1 MQFSK
6 KKKIYFLIFLINQK
20 LLLNK
25 NTILTIPYKKKIST
39 NIQFYSTLYQSHK
52 TRKKIKKTSHHEL
65 TNLPLN
71 FTDECIKYPLVFPPW
86 VYRSVNRSFA
96 TEEETTRTDTT
107 EMLKKKEKRKKWLL
121 GASLLL
127 LKKRQ
132 RRIERARKGRE
143 REKKRRRKLEWLRVD
158 NSVTTTCTV
167 IKQEADRS
175 FSCTHRSCLPRN
187 YNSC

>member
-6 KKKIYFLIFLINQK
+6 KKNIRLIFLINQK

-25 NTILTIPYKKKIST
+25 NTILTIPYKKKISI

-107 EMLKKKEKRKKWLL
+107 EMLKKKRKKEKMII
-121 GASLLL
+121 GRFSSS
-127 LKKRQ
+127 LKKKTKKD
-132 RRIERARKGRE
+132 RKGEE
-143 REKKRRRKLEWLRVD
+143 RKGERKKKKKEIGMVARW
-158 NSVTTTCTV
+158 
-167 IKQEADRS
+167 Q
-175 FSCTHRSCLPRN
+175 
-187 YNSC
+187 

>member
-6 KKKIYFLIFLINQK
+6 KKKIRLIILINQK

-107 EMLKKKEKRKKWLL
+107 EMLKKKRKKEKMII
-121 GASLLL
+121 GRFSSS
-127 LKKRQ
+127 LKKKTKKD
-132 RRIERARKGRE
+132 RKGEE
-143 REKKRRRKLEWLRVD
+143 RKGERKKKKKEIGMVARW
-158 NSVTTTCTV
+158 
-167 IKQEADRS
+167 Q
-175 FSCTHRSCLPRN
+175 
-187 YNSC
+187 